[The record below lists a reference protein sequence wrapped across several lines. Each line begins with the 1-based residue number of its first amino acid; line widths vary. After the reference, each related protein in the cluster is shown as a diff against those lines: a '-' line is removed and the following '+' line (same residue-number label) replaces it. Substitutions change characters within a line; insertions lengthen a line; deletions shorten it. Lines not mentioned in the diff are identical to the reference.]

1 MALRKEDGALF
12 DWINKHTNRVVTSF
26 GEDFEDPNIWISLL
40 HGLLS
45 HLGDYDPV
53 CVHQICVYNCF
64 SLMFVRAITT
74 ELMSTVIGP

>member
-53 CVHQICVYNCF
+53 
-64 SLMFVRAITT
+64 
-74 ELMSTVIGP
+74 